1 MNHAEKDDVIS
12 MKRMKYTCSL
22 IHDIENSEEKTLKQ

>member
-12 MKRMKYTCSL
+12 MKRVRFKRAL
-22 IHDIENSEEKTLKQ
+22 IHDIENFEEKTLKQ